1 MAVSSGIVRHV
12 FVTGGVDSS
21 LGKGLTAASLGNLLR
36 ARGLSVVMQKLDPY
50 LNVDPGTMNPF
61 QHGEVFVTDD
71 GAETD
76 LDIGH
81 YERFLDINLTAAA
94 NVTTG
99 QAYSTV
105 IAKERRG
112 DYLGA
117 TVQVIPHITDELKH
131 RMRLQANLD
140 PKPDVIITEIGGT
153 VGDIESLPFME
164 AARQVRQQI
173 GRDNVFFVHVTLVP
187 YLQPS
192 GELKTKPTQHSVAT
206 LRSLGI
212 QPDAIVCRADRELPE
227 SIKNKIAQMCDVD
240 REAVVTA
247 ADAAS
252 IYDIP
257 KVLHSEG
264 LDSYIIK
271 SLDLKAKEVDW
282 SNWQPVLD
290 AVHEPKQEVNIA
302 LVGKYIDLPDAYLS
316 VTEALRAGGFA
327 QSCKVKIHWVKSDDC
342 ETEAGALAN
351 LSDMDGICVPGGFG
365 VRGIEGKL
373 GALKFARE
381 NKIPVLGLCL
391 GLQCMVIE
399 YARNVVG
406 LTGATSSEFE
416 PEAKYPV
423 IATMAEQVAK
433 LENSEMGGTMRLG
446 LYEAKLKA
454 GSIVEQLYGAK
465 SASERHRHRYEVNN
479 NYREQIADKGLVFS
493 GTSPDGNLVE
503 YVELPRDVH
512 PFYVGTQAHPEFKS
526 RPTRPNPLFFG
537 LIQAAIERKQAQ
549 RLFSEN

>member
-1 MAVSSGIVRHV
+1 MAVSSGNVRHV
-12 FVTGGVDSS
+12 FVTGGVASS

-81 YERFLDINLTAAA
+81 YERFLDINLNSAA

-105 IAKERRG
+105 IAKERSG
-112 DYLGA
+112 EYLGD
-117 TVQVIPHITDELKH
+117 TVQVIPHITDELKR
-131 RMRLQANLD
+131 RMRLQAEME

-153 VGDIESLPFME
+153 VGDIESQPFME
-164 AARQVRQQI
+164 AARQVRQDV

-187 YLQPS
+187 YLNPS
-192 GELKTKPTQHSVAT
+192 GELKTKPTQHSVAM

-212 QPDAIVCRADRELPE
+212 QPDAIVCRSDRELPDA
-227 SIKNKIAQMCDVD
+227 IKNKISQMCDVD

-247 ADAAS
+247 ADASS

-264 LDSYIIK
+264 LDTYIIK
-271 SLDLKAKEVDW
+271 ALNLKAKDVDW
-282 SNWQPVLD
+282 SGWQPVLK
-290 AVHEPKQEVNIA
+290 AVHEPKHEVNVG

-327 QSCKVKIHWVKSDDC
+327 NSTRVNIHWIKSDDC
-342 ETEAGALAN
+342 ESPAGAKENLAE
-351 LSDMDGICVPGGFG
+351 LDAICVPGGFG
-365 VRGIEGKL
+365 IRGIEGKL

-381 NKIPVLGLCL
+381 NQIPTLGLCL

-399 YARNVVG
+399 YSRNVVG
-406 LTGATSSEFE
+406 IEGATSSEFE
-416 PEAKYPV
+416 PEAKNHV
-423 IATMAEQVAK
+423 IATMAEQVELLDK
-433 LENSEMGGTMRLG
+433 SEMGGTMRLG
-446 LYEAKLKA
+446 LYEAKLTK
-454 GSIVEQLYGAK
+454 GSLVQKLYGSD

-479 NYREQIADKGLVFS
+479 AFRDQIANAGMVFS

-503 YVELPRDVH
+503 YVELPKEVH
-512 PFYVGTQAHPEFKS
+512 PFYLATQAHPEFKS
-526 RPTRPNPLFFG
+526 RPTRANPLFDG
-537 LIQAAIERKQAQ
+537 LIKAALERQKSQ
-549 RLFSEN
+549 RLFDES

>member
-1 MAVSSGIVRHV
+1 
-12 FVTGGVDSS
+12 
-21 LGKGLTAASLGNLLR
+21 
-36 ARGLSVVMQKLDPY
+36 
-50 LNVDPGTMNPF
+50 
-61 QHGEVFVTDD
+61 
-71 GAETD
+71 
-76 LDIGH
+76 
-81 YERFLDINLTAAA
+81 
-94 NVTTG
+94 
-99 QAYSTV
+99 
-105 IAKERRG
+105 
-112 DYLGA
+112 
-117 TVQVIPHITDELKH
+117 
-131 RMRLQANLD
+131 
-140 PKPDVIITEIGGT
+140 
-153 VGDIESLPFME
+153 
-164 AARQVRQQI
+164 
-173 GRDNVFFVHVTLVP
+173 
-187 YLQPS
+187 
-192 GELKTKPTQHSVAT
+192 
-206 LRSLGI
+206 
-212 QPDAIVCRADRELPE
+212 
-227 SIKNKIAQMCDVD
+227 MCDVD

-271 SLDLKAKEVDW
+271 SLDLKAKDVDW

-290 AVHEPKQEVNIA
+290 AVHQPKQEVNIA

-399 YARNVVG
+399 FARNVVG

-416 PEAKYPV
+416 PAAQYPV

-446 LYEAKLKA
+446 LYEAKLQS
-454 GSIVEQLYGAK
+454 GSIVEELYGAS
-465 SASERHRHRYEVNN
+465 SATERHRHRYEVNN
-479 NYREQIADKGLVFS
+479 SYREQIAKQGLVFS

-503 YVELPRDVH
+503 YVELPREIH

-537 LIQAAIERKQAQ
+537 LIKAAIERKQAQ

>member
-1 MAVSSGIVRHV
+1 
-12 FVTGGVDSS
+12 
-21 LGKGLTAASLGNLLR
+21 
-36 ARGLSVVMQKLDPY
+36 
-50 LNVDPGTMNPF
+50 
-61 QHGEVFVTDD
+61 
-71 GAETD
+71 
-76 LDIGH
+76 
-81 YERFLDINLTAAA
+81 
-94 NVTTG
+94 
-99 QAYSTV
+99 
-105 IAKERRG
+105 
-112 DYLGA
+112 
-117 TVQVIPHITDELKH
+117 
-131 RMRLQANLD
+131 MRLQASLD

-173 GRDNVFFVHVTLVP
+173 GKDNVFFVHVTLVP

-212 QPDAIVCRADRELPE
+212 QPDAIVCRADRELPD

-271 SLDLKAKEVDW
+271 SLDLNAKDVDW

-290 AVHEPKQEVNIA
+290 AVHQPKQEVNIA

-342 ETEAGALAN
+342 ETEAGALTN
-351 LSDMDGICVPGGFG
+351 LSDMDGICIPGGFG
-365 VRGIEGKL
+365 IRGIEGKL

-399 YARNVVG
+399 FARNVVG
-406 LTGATSSEFE
+406 ITGATSSEFE
-416 PEAKYPV
+416 PGAKHPV

-433 LENSEMGGTMRLG
+433 LENSQMGGTMRLG
-446 LYEAKLKA
+446 LYEAKLQS
-454 GSIVEQLYGAK
+454 GSIVEQLYGSS

-479 NYREQIADKGLVFS
+479 SYRDQISQKGLVFS

-503 YVELPRDVH
+503 YVELPRSEH